1 MNLDFLNK
9 EISFTGNKKDTYP
22 TKKTINLYYK
32 EDKTTRPSTIALY
45 VIFFVVVGAFAAKL
59 LIFDLAAELN
69 QAERQLAS
77 KEAYLEEQ
85 LEALQ
90 EYNDISSQYSRYS
103 SSYLRPDEMIQDRMV
118 VLKML
123 EETVF
128 NYKDTKFLTLTITEN
143 LVSLEFVHPNLYD
156 ASEIKA
162 LVETYTVNGEV
173 LVVDVDVDTA
183 SYDEGDIH
191 KYYTH
196 MIIEL
201 ESLVEE
207 ETTGGEQ

>member
-1 MNLDFLNK
+1 MKLDFLNQ

-22 TKKTINLYYK
+22 TKKTINLYFK
-32 EDKTTRPSTIALY
+32 EDTTTRPSTIALY
-45 VIFFVVVGAFAAKL
+45 VIFFIAVGALAAKL
-59 LIFDLAAELN
+59 LIFDLTAELN
-69 QAERQLAS
+69 RAESQLAS

-90 EYNDISSQYSRYS
+90 EYNEISSQYSRYS
-103 SSYLRPDEMIQDRMV
+103 SSYLRTDEMIQDRMV

-128 NYKDTKFLTLTITEN
+128 QYKDTEFMSLSITED
-143 LVSLEFVHPNLYD
+143 LVSIDFVHPNLEE

-162 LVETYTVNGEV
+162 LIETYVVNGEL
-173 LVVDVDVDTA
+173 LVEDVDVDTA
-183 SYDEGDIH
+183 SYDEDDVH

-201 ESLVEE
+201 KSLVEE
-207 ETTGGEQ
+207 ATGGEQ